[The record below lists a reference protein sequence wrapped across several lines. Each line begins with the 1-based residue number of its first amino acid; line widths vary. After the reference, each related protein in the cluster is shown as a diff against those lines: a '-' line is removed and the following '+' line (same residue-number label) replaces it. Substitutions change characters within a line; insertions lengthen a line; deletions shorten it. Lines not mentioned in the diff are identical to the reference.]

1 MAEKTWMVISIDS
14 DSDSSTTEERRDIL
28 ASHGF
33 SELTPNK
40 KVRLPESTYIGLIPD
55 SEARTT
61 KVDEIWEDLESAGL
75 EPRRIFGGT
84 TDEWKVIRSRKDKD

>member
-55 SEARTT
+55 SEAGTT

>member
-28 ASHGF
+28 ASNGF

-55 SEARTT
+55 SEAGTT

>member
-55 SEARTT
+55 SEAGTT

-84 TDEWKVIRSRKDKD
+84 TDEWKVIRSRKDND

>member
-55 SEARTT
+55 SEAGTT

-75 EPRRIFGGT
+75 EPRRIFGGI

>member
-28 ASHGF
+28 ACHGF
-33 SELTPNK
+33 SELTPHK

-55 SEARTT
+55 SEAGTT

-84 TDEWKVIRSRKDKD
+84 IDEWKVIRSRKDKD

>member
-14 DSDSSTTEERRDIL
+14 DSDSSTTDERRDIL

-55 SEARTT
+55 SEAGTT